1 MEKETGLLV
10 RYLLIVRYLNGMH
23 SMASYDEIA
32 DYLRVELRNRLGTEN
47 RVSRRTLQRYI
58 KGIEALFDIQ
68 IKCVKNLGYRI
79 ADRGDNPVFRYE
91 DMLLDFDLLTS
102 VDDNDGISG
111 YLLAEHHRP
120 KGSQHLQWLIDA
132 IKSKEVIR
140 FDYTNVR
147 KGGEV
152 SEKVVRP
159 HFLKQSQGLWYLLAI
174 DASGKLKVYGV
185 DRISNPVTTGE
196 NFRRDESL
204 DPSKMFRD
212 CYGIWDDERMPVEE
226 IELSYSPLD
235 GSFLKTTPLHTS
247 QQVLVDNDEEF
258 RITLRLRITND
269 FVMALLAR
277 SKSLTVIR
285 LQSLRERIRE
295 IYRQA
300 LERNSD

>member
-23 SMASYDEIA
+23 SVASYDEIA
-32 DYLRVELRNRLGTEN
+32 DYLQIELRNRLGTEN

-58 KGIEALFDIQ
+58 KGVEALFDIQ

-79 ADRGDNPVFRYE
+79 VERGDNPVFRYE

-102 VDDNDGISG
+102 IGDHDGISR
-111 YLLAEHHRP
+111 YLFAEHHRP
-120 KGSQHLQWLIDA
+120 KGSAHLQWLIDA
-132 IKSKEVIR
+132 IKSREVIR

-147 KGGEV
+147 KGCEV

-159 HFLKQSQGLWYLLAI
+159 HFLKQSQGLWYLLAV
-174 DASGKLKVYGV
+174 DATGKMKVFGL
-185 DRISNPVTTGE
+185 DRIDHPEATGE
-196 NFRRDESL
+196 TFRRDESL

-235 GSFLKTTPLHTS
+235 GSFLKANPLHTS
-247 QQVLVDNDEEF
+247 QQVLVDNEEEF

-277 SKSLTVIR
+277 SNSLTVIR
-285 LQSLRERIRE
+285 PQSLRERVRN
-295 IYRQA
+295 IYREA
-300 LERNSD
+300 LRRNSD